1 MKFGEYKN
9 AASVTLY
16 DVKTDKIQF
25 VENKVSPKFKIYHF
39 FSFLDK
45 TVEQINKEVKNNY
58 CKIIT
63 PNELFD
69 KVDTNKLINCLDHS
83 YKELNF
89 DPTNSIKREDIPTA
103 EGGEDLQIS
112 AAIDIRV
119 KYGNYIKDTID
130 IGDVMVDDEMKKRL
144 KEDFD
149 SLYAEAEQTVNANDL
164 DIN

>member
-1 MKFGEYKN
+1 
-9 AASVTLY
+9 
-16 DVKTDKIQF
+16 
-25 VENKVSPKFKIYHF
+25 
-39 FSFLDK
+39 
-45 TVEQINKEVKNNY
+45 
-58 CKIIT
+58 
-63 PNELFD
+63 
-69 KVDTNKLINCLDHS
+69 
-83 YKELNF
+83 LNF